1 MIDDRTT
8 NATLLVGRLLMSA
21 IFILAGLT
29 KLTGAAA
36 AQAMMT
42 KLGLPVPMLA
52 WVVTVVI
59 ELGGGLMLLAGV
71 MTRPVAVVLGLWCIA
86 TALVAHFNFADPQ
99 MRGHFMKNMA
109 MCGGFAYVAILGAGA
124 YSIDA
129 WRKRR
134 AG

>member
-36 AQAMMT
+36 AQAMMA

-109 MCGGFAYVAILGAGA
+109 MCGGFAYVAIVGAGA

>member
-109 MCGGFAYVAILGAGA
+109 MCGGFAYVAILGAGT

-134 AG
+134 AA